1 MEFDV
6 SVELKHPW
14 WIKVKSKYNWG
25 SGTVFWPWKLNHDD
39 LPVNAKCDKQL
50 AENFEQFQERCMS
63 TEYIDEYV
71 VFAVPLADEELEP
84 VLLGK
89 DLELIVRAWNTLSDW
104 PDDFVWFIEKSVL
117 FLLGQKE
124 KSLLTIGSIHV
135 FMFYNKRVLTEAF
148 KEYLKVYM
156 D

>member
-1 MEFDV
+1 
-6 SVELKHPW
+6 
-14 WIKVKSKYNWG
+14 
-25 SGTVFWPWKLNHDD
+25 
-39 LPVNAKCDKQL
+39 
-50 AENFEQFQERCMS
+50 MS

-71 VFAVPLADEELEP
+71 IFAVPLADEELEP

-104 PDDFVWFIEKSVL
+104 PDDFVWLIEKSVL
-117 FLLGQKE
+117 FLLGQKD

-135 FMFYNKRVLTEAF
+135 FIFYNKRVLTEAF

-156 D
+156 G